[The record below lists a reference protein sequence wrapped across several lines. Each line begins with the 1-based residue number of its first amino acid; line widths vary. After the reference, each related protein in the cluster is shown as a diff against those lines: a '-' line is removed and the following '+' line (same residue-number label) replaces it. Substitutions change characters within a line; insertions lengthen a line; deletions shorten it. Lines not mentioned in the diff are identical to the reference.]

1 MHCIKSRRVPESID
15 MVEISTFV
23 SRLWVCL
30 SCQVTRLADSPHL
43 PPLSHPSVI
52 KVAYIKKMF
61 CFCSVHIGD
70 WSMSSRLT

>member
-1 MHCIKSRRVPESID
+1 

-52 KVAYIKKMF
+52 KVAY
-61 CFCSVHIGD
+61 FCSVHIDAKLFMPGIW
-70 WSMSSRLT
+70 WSATQPC